1 MYNINLNELEM
12 IIYNNDDA
20 YVLSNNKK
28 IEVSLVITNQRL
40 MLLEDGNKLGN
51 LNTILKTT
59 KGMSFIPNRE
69 IIFEVSLE
77 QIIATIPGEYVKLI
91 LSNSTFV
98 EIQDVN
104 IIHILEN
111 IN

>member
-1 MYNINLNELEM
+1 MYNLNLNESEM
-12 IIYNNDDA
+12 IIYNNDDT
-20 YVLSNNKK
+20 YVLSDNKK

-40 MLLEDGNKLGN
+40 MILEDRNKQGN
-51 LNTILKTT
+51 LNTILRTT

-69 IIFEVSLE
+69 IIFEVPLE
-77 QIIATIPGEYVKLI
+77 QIITTLPGEYIKLI
-91 LSNSTFV
+91 LNNSTFI
-98 EIQDVN
+98 EIQDDN